1 MALYRYQVVAVGMWR
16 GKIKRWN
23 TTFHT
28 TRSSDTTSLLNR
40 MRAVCYP
47 NPGDVEG
54 DCSGGIAS
62 ISVYESTGGPPIS
75 ETIYFDWQQPS
86 TWIPYL
92 GTAWDDIPEGTPLD
106 ASGESALVLE
116 SLRPGLSVSGKPVYL
131 RKYIHAI
138 PSRTATDYAAP
149 DIPPATVTKLNN
161 SFTSEHFYTPG
172 GVQGGPP
179 QANPWYLNH
188 QRVRGRRRPAKQ
200 KEANAFA
207 TGVVVGAQPPAS
219 GFSGGGGF

>member
-1 MALYRYQVVAVGMWR
+1 MALYRYQVVAVGLWR

-28 TRSSDTTSLLNR
+28 VQSTSTQSIYDR
-40 MRAVCYP
+40 MNSVCYP
-47 NPGDVEG
+47 NPGDVVG

-62 ISVYESTGGPPIS
+62 VSVYDAAGGPPVA
-75 ETIYFDWQQPS
+75 ETTYFDWENPS
-86 TWIPYL
+86 SWIPFT
-92 GTAWDDIPEGTPLD
+92 GNAWNDIPEGTPMD
-106 ASGESALVLE
+106 ASGESALVIQ
-116 SLRPGLSVSGKPVYL
+116 SLRPGLSASGKPVYL

-138 PSRTATDYAAP
+138 PSRTALDYSDP
-149 DIPPATVTKLNN
+149 DIAPVTVTKLGN
-161 SFTSEHFYTPG
+161 SFTTGWMFTPG

-179 QANPWYLNH
+179 EALPWYLNH